1 MASFLHHWG
10 VSPGEFERPVFELK
24 LKGSLCRVERDNGL
38 PLLDCYLPKG
48 TTFVVRDRFNQK
60 ERSGVLSW
68 GQFHLRQQKETFLM
82 FRSEDGRFKRT
93 RESLKLFFS
102 GQNTKREI
110 ARVDSIYDAHYCR
123 FH

>member
-1 MASFLHHWG
+1 M
-10 VSPGEFERPVFELK
+10 PVFELK

-110 ARVDSIYDAHYCR
+110 ARWTLFTTLITAAFINRFMNGSIDKMIHD
-123 FH
+123 